1 MSDCDACVVRNR
13 AICSAL
19 MPDELAALSKLGR
32 KQMVSRGQT
41 LVWEGDESL
50 VVANVI
56 QGVLKLSVSTQDGR
70 EQIVGVV
77 FPSDFIGRPFG
88 KESPYGVT
96 ALTDAEV
103 CIFTRTAFDGFA
115 KEHPDLQHKLLQ
127 RTLDELDRARQWMM
141 LLGRKTASERI
152 ATLLIEISD
161 RLGASGCSPIAP
173 SSKSL
178 NCRWT
183 ASKWAISSVSLL
195 KPSAASS
202 PSSKRLKSLNCPI
215 GVASSSRTAAGWRTS
230 QQLPDGS
237 CKMCKL
243 ACLT

>member
-19 MPDELAALSKLGR
+19 MPDELSALSKLGR

-173 SSKSL
+173 FLEKFELPMYRQQMGDLLGLTIETVSRQLTKL
-178 NCRWT
+178 KEAEIIELPDRR
-183 ASKWAISSVSLL
+183 SVVI
-195 KPSAASS
+195 KDRR
-202 PSSKRLKSLNCPI
+202 RLENI
-215 GVASSSRTAAGWRTS
+215 ATAA
-230 QQLPDGS
+230 
-237 CKMCKL
+237 
-243 ACLT
+243 